1 MNSVLIVDD
10 EESLR
15 NFLNILFTKEGY
27 KTSIASNG
35 HEALELLNKTGY
47 DVVLSDIKMSGMSGL
62 ELLGKIKNI
71 SPETEVIMMTAYGDT
86 DTAVE
91 AMKLGAYHYIQKPF
105 KNEEIKL
112 VVKKA
117 YEKKNLIREN
127 IVLKKEFKVKYGFE
141 NLIGASSKMLEV
153 YQFIKQIAHTK
164 SNVLIVGDSGT
175 GKELAAK
182 AIHLNS
188 TYKDGPFVPI
198 NCGAIPENLIESE
211 LFGHMKGSFTGAL
224 YNKEGLFET
233 ANNGTI
239 LLDEISEL
247 PLQMQVKLL
256 RVLQERNFRRV
267 GGNEDIVVDT
277 RVIAATN
284 KDLSSLVKEGRF
296 REDLFYRLNILTVKL
311 PPLCE
316 RKEDIPILAEYFLKK
331 FSNDFGKEIS
341 RFSDSAMSKLM
352 KYDFPGN
359 VRELENI
366 VERAIAMEQTKVI
379 LPETLPE
386 LKGKSPDE
394 PVKIESLTEV
404 PYGFNLDNAVYEFEK
419 KYLLKALEKAGGN
432 KTKAAEILGISFRSI
447 RYRLQK
453 LGLEK
458 ED

>member
-1 MNSVLIVDD
+1 MRKILIVDD

-27 KTSIASNG
+27 NTSVASNG
-35 HEALELLNKTGY
+35 KEALKMLEKSSY
-47 DVVLSDIKMSGMSGL
+47 DVILSDIKMSGVNGL
-62 ELLGKIKNI
+62 ELLEKIKEI
-71 SPETEVIMMTAYGDT
+71 SPETEVVMMTAYGDT

-117 YEKKNLIREN
+117 FEKKNLVKEN
-127 IVLKKEFKVKYGFE
+127 MVFKKEFKVKYGFE
-141 NLIGASSKMLEV
+141 NLIGASPKMLEI
-153 YQFIKQIAHTK
+153 YQFIKQIASTK
-164 SNVLIVGDSGT
+164 SNVLVIGESGT
-175 GKELAAK
+175 GKELVAK

-188 TYKDGPFVPI
+188 SYKDGSFVPI

-233 ANNGTI
+233 ANKGTM

-256 RVLQERNFRRV
+256 RILQERSFRRV
-267 GGNEDIVVDT
+267 GGTEDITTDT

-284 KDLSSLVKEGRF
+284 KDLSSLVKDGKF
-296 REDLFYRLNILTVKL
+296 REDLFYRLNILNIKL
-311 PPLCE
+311 PPLRE

-341 RFSDSAMSKLM
+341 RISDAAMFKLM

-366 VERAIAMEQTKVI
+366 IERAVALEQTKAL
-379 LPETLPE
+379 LPEALPE
-386 LKGKSPDE
+386 LAEKISGEIKTTGIDE
-394 PVKIESLTEV
+394 DV
-404 PYGFNLDNAVYEFEK
+404 PYGFNLDEVVHQFEK
-419 KYLLKALEKAGGN
+419 RYLIKALKKAGGN

-453 LGLEK
+453 LGMEK
-458 ED
+458 EE